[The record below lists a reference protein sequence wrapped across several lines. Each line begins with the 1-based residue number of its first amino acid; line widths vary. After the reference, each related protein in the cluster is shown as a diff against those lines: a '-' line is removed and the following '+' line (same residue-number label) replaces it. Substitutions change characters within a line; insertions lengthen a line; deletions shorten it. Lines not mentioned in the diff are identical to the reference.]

1 VREAVHVFPGDY
13 NPTSWRRWVVDQP
26 WYCVEWTHAAE
37 VDAHGPF
44 GTALDGTPGVDYGKR
59 YYQGF
64 ERGERFSSQTVG
76 EAVLRMS

>member
-37 VDAHGPF
+37 VDADGPF
-44 GTALDGTPGVDYGKR
+44 GTALDGTPGVDYGER

-64 ERGERFSSQTVG
+64 ERGERFSTDG
-76 EAVLRMS
+76 R